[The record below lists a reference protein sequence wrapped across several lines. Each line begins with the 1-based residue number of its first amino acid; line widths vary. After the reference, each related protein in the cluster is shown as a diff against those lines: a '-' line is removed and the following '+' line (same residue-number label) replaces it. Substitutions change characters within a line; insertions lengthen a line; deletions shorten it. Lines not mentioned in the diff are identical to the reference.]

1 MNKCTVAYG
10 LIPPQSGNAHEAHIL
25 PITKIVKPKK
35 FTDYFLTCGRD
46 GAVIKHTTKDGTC
59 QRLRMQVNSDWVS
72 DIAEIGDGRFIVVS
86 HDFFVCLL
94 TLGADEDTWSTKI
107 IGYHD
112 DYAKCVAVLGA
123 TADGGIKFATCG
135 LDMKLKVW
143 LLKDNGTSN
152 LLHSFDNAQPLDSG
166 SLYALVSA
174 DFEGIPFDLI
184 AGDNN
189 GNFILMSSDTGE
201 LVAFVQAA
209 HDTNIKLLHLMDEG
223 RKMLSTSSDG
233 ILKLWDVQ
241 RLATNNVE
249 SALIHTWKWASPVW
263 CVEGAS
269 LGNFFVGDSRGAITH
284 VSIKDNSWD
293 NPSLESVVLP
303 PEVSCGGI
311 LAMQLVDGGKLWYS
325 HSGDSNLSSV
335 SLDTRETET
344 MEGGFALLRCSLLT
358 NRRHVITQNTNDVVQ
373 RWDILSCK
381 LLNTFDASEGS
392 FDEIVVK
399 SNPKEVLPHWCSV
412 SIKTG
417 KLFVT
422 LSPKF
427 LDTEIYGSAL
437 EQYKIVNNIELEAEN
452 RYNLGRIAVNSLLN
466 DFITYVI
473 AKDKAFRKDLVS
485 KKSSNAGSPALRP
498 TDTTQAESTKHSI
511 KEKRRLSLF
520 TKFGSSEKQFGT
532 PNSIPGTPVLAEE
545 DVLSSEDQFILP
557 PPATA
562 PLEGDASKFA
572 KVDASRTGL
581 LSKRSVSSGSLLTQK
596 LKMFSYNNNTQ
607 GSSNSDAEEPDPKP
621 KPLRTASLPH
631 TPVEESEGMKWSLV
645 SNHQAE
651 SQPILDSEK
660 AVDDN
665 TMPETP
671 EKKPEHLSDFLAEL
685 RKEYV
690 KDYELNASSFK
701 LLGRKTPVS
710 KIIRDNNSPVIEIAT
725 GVLLL
730 VNCWKEGSCGD
741 TVSFSTYLPAPQHT
755 PEADMENEDRIQIF
769 QGLERNLP
777 YWMAKALF
785 KDEKTNRDYPKL
797 TFILRPWQDP
807 DSLAHPDGVSTAAD
821 QGQQSHHHHLSFHRN
836 KHNEHGSRQLPSVPE
851 AYTKLHA
858 PSMIKV
864 KKVLLYIVDRFE
876 TKTPEMKAKTPVQ
889 DWLEIICK
897 GQVLDNELALS
908 SVKTLYWKSQGDIVL
923 EYRRKAIPT
932 KETK

>member
-25 PITKIVKPKK
+25 PITKIIKPKK
-35 FTDYFLTCGRD
+35 STDYFLTCGRD
-46 GAVIKHTTKDGTC
+46 GAVIKHTIEHGTC

-72 DIAEIGDGRFIVVS
+72 DIAEVGDDKFIVVS

-94 TLGADEDTWSTKI
+94 TLGPGEDTWSTKI

-112 DYAKCVAVLGA
+112 DYVKCVAVLGT
-123 TADGGIKFATCG
+123 TADKEIKFATCG

-143 LLKDNGTSN
+143 LLRDNGTSN

-166 SLYALVSA
+166 SLYALVAVDIKGS
-174 DFEGIPFDLI
+174 PFDLI

-189 GNFILMSSDTGE
+189 GNIILMSSDTGE
-201 LVAFVQAA
+201 LVASIQAA

-241 RLATNNVE
+241 KLAKNSVE

-263 CVEGAS
+263 CVEGAY
-269 LGNFFVGDSRGAITH
+269 LDNFFVGDSRGAITQ
-284 VSIKDNSWD
+284 VSMKNSAWD
-293 NPSLESVVLP
+293 YPSLDSIVLP
-303 PEVSCGGI
+303 PEVSCGGV
-311 LAMQLVDGGKLWYS
+311 LAMQLIGDKKLWYS
-325 HSGDSNLSSV
+325 YSGDSNLSSV
-335 SLDTRETET
+335 ILDTRETET

-373 RWDILSCK
+373 RWDILSCE
-381 LLNTFDASEGS
+381 LLDTFDASAGS
-392 FDEIVVK
+392 FDEIVIS

-437 EQYKIVNNIELEAEN
+437 EQYKIVNNIEIEVEN

-466 DFITYVI
+466 DFITYII
-473 AKDKAFRKDLVS
+473 AKDKAFRKELVS

-498 TDTTQAESTKHSI
+498 TDLTLADPTKPST

-532 PNSIPGTPVLAEE
+532 PSSIPGTPVLAEE
-545 DVLSSEDQFILP
+545 DGLSGEDHFILP

-562 PLEGDASKFA
+562 PLEGDASKLT
-572 KVDASRTGL
+572 KLDAPRAGL

-596 LKMFSYNNNTQ
+596 LKMFSYNNNVQ
-607 GSSNSDAEEPDPKP
+607 GSSNSDADEPDPKS
-621 KPLRTASLPH
+621 KPLRSASLPH
-631 TPVEESEGMKWSLV
+631 TPVEESEGMKWSFV
-645 SNHQAE
+645 SNHQTE
-651 SQPILDSEK
+651 SHQITDGEK
-660 AVDDN
+660 AVDDDAV
-665 TMPETP
+665 PEGL
-671 EKKPEHLSDFLAEL
+671 EKKPEYLSDFLAEL

-690 KDYELNASSFK
+690 KEYEMNASSFK
-701 LLGRKTPVS
+701 LLGRKTPAS
-710 KIIRDNNSPVIEIAT
+710 KIKRENNSPVIEIAT

-741 TVSFSTYLPAPQHT
+741 TVSYSTYLPAPQYA
-755 PEADMENEDRIQIF
+755 PETDMNDEDKIQIF
-769 QGLERNLP
+769 QNLERNLP

-785 KDEKTNRDYPKL
+785 KDEKTNRDYPKV

-807 DSLAHPDGVSTAAD
+807 DSPDHPDNAPTAAD
-821 QGQQSHHHHLSFHRN
+821 QAQQSHHHHLSFHRN
-836 KHNEHGSRQLPSVPE
+836 KHIEHGPKPLPTVPE

-864 KKVLLYIVDRFE
+864 KKVLLYVVDRFE

-889 DWLEIICK
+889 DWLELVCK

-908 SVKTLYWKSQGDIVL
+908 SVKTLYWKSQGDIIL
-923 EYRRKAIPT
+923 EYRRKATPV